1 MTLLS
6 DGYTKLKKIDYEN
19 KEGTIYKPGL
29 FGYRYNEQGY

>member
-6 DGYTKLKKIDYEN
+6 DGYTKLKKLIITN

-29 FGYRYNEQGY
+29 FG

>member
-6 DGYTKLKKIDYEN
+6 DIKLYKVKKIDYEN

-29 FGYRYNEQGY
+29 FG